1 MRYENKKPNER
12 RRKIMRYEVTKE
24 DQKAIEEWLAKGNK
38 VEVCPPGAR
47 TEQEEIVYTWGNK
60 KKKVAKP
67 KDA

>member
-1 MRYENKKPNER
+1 
-12 RRKIMRYEVTKE
+12 MRYEVTKE

-60 KKKVAKP
+60 KKKVVKP